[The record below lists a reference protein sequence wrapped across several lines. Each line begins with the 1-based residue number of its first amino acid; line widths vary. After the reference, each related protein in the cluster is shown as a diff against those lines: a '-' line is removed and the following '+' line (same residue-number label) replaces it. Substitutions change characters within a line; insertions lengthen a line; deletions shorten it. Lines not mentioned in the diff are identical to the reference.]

1 MEKFNI
7 LPGDL
12 DVGPVFCGNRRSLTI
27 TLPCCRGRRFYSRR
41 SYYTLPYCRS
51 KIERCIIANMNLSIV
66 QALRVDSSPCI
77 AFIGAG
83 GKTTALFQLARTLSR
98 ENASSVIVIATSHLG
113 AWQFGLADQHIMTD
127 SPAPL
132 EELEHGL
139 QGVVLV
145 TGEMDGDRSKPINES
160 LLNWLHQF

>member
-41 SYYTLPYCRS
+41 SYYTLPCYRL
-51 KIERCIIANMNLSIV
+51 KIERCIIANMNLSIA

-77 AFIGAG
+77 AFVGAG
-83 GKTTALFQLARTLSR
+83 GKTTALFQLAKQLPLP
-98 ENASSVIVIATSHLG
+98 VIVTATSHLG
-113 AWQFGLADQHIMTD
+113 AWQFRLANQHIITD
-127 SPAPL
+127 S
-132 EELEHGL
+132 
-139 QGVVLV
+139 
-145 TGEMDGDRSKPINES
+145 
-160 LLNWLHQF
+160 